1 MKTKIRTISLML
13 LGVFILTFWGI
24 KILYINMPKES
35 LKSYKVCHGA
45 GAPTFNSNEF
55 MMKIPAYK
63 EGSTTATRHRPAN
76 ISVNRQSAG
85 NVYVPIKSV
94 DKAISSGFSM
104 PGTDKSIYSL
114 KSKKSSD
121 ENSLNFRPMALM
133 LSLSVKPT
141 GTMNLVTSG
150 KNVESELLASNLS
163 APFSESNIS
172 GPMRMDGDGENP
184 PPEGTPI
191 GNGIW
196 VMLLLVVGYALYRKK
211 LLLDS
216 FKY

>member
-1 MKTKIRTISLML
+1 MTI
-13 LGVFILTFWGI
+13 GVFILAFAGI
-24 KILYINMPKES
+24 RAMLILMTEEAKNP
-35 LKSYKVCHGA
+35 YKVYQGTA
-45 GAPTFNSNEF
+45 APSFNSNTYT
-55 MMKIPAYK
+55 MKVPAQK
-63 EGSTTATRHRPAN
+63 AKGITATRYRTVGRQ
-76 ISVNRQSAG
+76 VNRESAG
-85 NVYVPIKSV
+85 SVYVPIKSV
-94 DKAISSGFSM
+94 DKTISSGFSM